1 MISSLDTNILM
12 RYIWRDVPGQRE
24 KAIELLDDTKQT
36 FYISDLV
43 IAEIAFNL
51 KADHLR
57 RKSIA
62 GILENIL
69 TKQNIRSNPMIVD
82 VVLPYYRD
90 HPALSFVDCMAAFYA
105 KAEDQEPLWTFD
117 RKLANQHPSA
127 KLLS

>member
-24 KAIELLDDTKQT
+24 KAIKLLDDTDQI

-51 KADHLR
+51 KSDHIR
-57 RKSIA
+57 RSSIA
-62 GILENIL
+62 NILENIL
-69 TKQNIRSNPMIVD
+69 TKQNVRANPMIMD

-105 KAEDQEPLWTFD
+105 EAENQEPLWTFD

-127 KLLS
+127 KLLN